1 MAVVELGP
9 SEENRD
15 RTGRTGTALRSPPTR
30 STPPRR
36 APPPPRVTDPPHS
49 LPVPVGGSG
58 GAVRSGGGGGKGGPG
73 GGWGAELGGFFS
85 AVSAAAASH
94 ECPRSDSSA
103 MGRGVSRGSSHAWGA
118 RSHAGHPHGGNRP
131 RGLPPVH
138 ARHGHTRGSRLPT
151 CGTDPRGTPSH
162 AWRTPTWAPGRP
174 FRASTHAGLPPT
186 HSGGPLLVGS
196 HPRVAQ
202 SPAPGAQPSGL
213 PPAHSGLP
221 LTHSWRRPTRGTSKC
236 APPPPQAWLP
246 LTHSG

>member
-1 MAVVELGP
+1 MCTAAP
-9 SEENRD
+9 TRD
-15 RTGRTGTALRSPPTR
+15 R
-30 STPPRR
+30 
-36 APPPPRVTDPPHS
+36 PPPFTARS
-49 LPVPVGGSG
+49 RGGVRRG
-58 GAVRSGGGGGKGGPG
+58 GAVRGGAVGRGVRG

-174 FRASTHAGLPPT
+174 FRASAHAGLPPT

-221 LTHSWRRPTRGTSKC
+221 LTHSWRIPTRGTSKC
-236 APPPPQAWLP
+236 APPHPKRGS
-246 LTHSG
+246 H

>member
-1 MAVVELGP
+1 MCTAAP
-9 SEENRD
+9 TRD
-15 RTGRTGTALRSPPTR
+15 R
-30 STPPRR
+30 
-36 APPPPRVTDPPHS
+36 PPPFTARS
-49 LPVPVGGSG
+49 RGGVRRG
-58 GAVRSGGGGGKGGPG
+58 GAVRGGAVGRGVRG

-174 FRASTHAGLPPT
+174 FRASAHAGLPPT

-202 SPAPGAQPSGL
+202 SPAPGAPPSGL

-221 LTHSWRRPTRGTSKC
+221 LTHSWRIPTRGTSKC
-236 APPPPQAWLP
+236 APPHPKRGS
-246 LTHSG
+246 H

>member
-9 SEENRD
+9 DWENRD

-174 FRASTHAGLPPT
+174 FRASAHAGLPPT
-186 HSGGPLLVGS
+186 HSGGTP
-196 HPRVAQ
+196 
-202 SPAPGAQPSGL
+202 PGGL
-213 PPAHSGLP
+213 PPTCGTEPRAGRSALR
-221 LTHSWRRPTRGTSKC
+221 TPTRPLG
-236 APPPPQAWLP
+236 APSHPLVAQTHAWHLQMRTPPPQAWLP